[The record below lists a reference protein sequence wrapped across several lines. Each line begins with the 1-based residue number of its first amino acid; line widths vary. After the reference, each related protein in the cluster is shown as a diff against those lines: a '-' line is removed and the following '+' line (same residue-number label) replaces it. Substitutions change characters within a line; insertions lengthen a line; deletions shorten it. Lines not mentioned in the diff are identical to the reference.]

1 MIPLIGR
8 DYETHLVASIRDAK
22 HSIDVAMYDW
32 RWYLDQPL
40 YPVQSINRA
49 LVEAVR
55 RGVIVRALLDK
66 DDIIPLLKSAGINAK
81 KIPDLRRLHAKL
93 VLIDRTKLI
102 IGSHNLTRN
111 ALTHNVEASIAIDLP
126 SPDNRF
132 TLFFSHFFGN

>member
-40 YPVQSINRA
+40 YPVQPINRA

-55 RGVIVRALLDK
+55 RGVIVRDMKAWGLDTFIRVTIGTHRENVKFIRALK
-66 DDIIPLLKSAGINAK
+66 EVLK
-81 KIPDLRRLHAKL
+81 
-93 VLIDRTKLI
+93 
-102 IGSHNLTRN
+102 
-111 ALTHNVEASIAIDLP
+111 
-126 SPDNRF
+126 
-132 TLFFSHFFGN
+132 